1 LKSEQ
6 CHCDEYKWDKDDHR
20 FLKERFLIPVRFPYL
35 DCEDCGDFFE
45 INLAG
50 LTDNL
55 NFELVKFKGQEVEIE
70 TTLCSEENK
79 ISGKIYNVGI
89 DFIELLND
97 HGRIVTI
104 LKDKISH
111 IHWLNE
117 EKK

>member
-1 LKSEQ
+1 MKSNQ
-6 CHCDEYKWDKDDHR
+6 CHCDEYKWNRESH
-20 FLKERFLIPVRFPYL
+20 FWGERFSIPVHYPNH

-55 NFELVKFKGQEVEIE
+55 NFELVKCKGQEVEIE
-70 TTLCSEENK
+70 TTFCSEENK

-117 EKK
+117 RKK